1 MATKADLEA
10 QVEAMRLAL
19 ERHGI
24 TLEQKAVPD
33 TERGDYIELGSP
45 EHATFLGLIEVA
57 DGDDVEDFI
66 TFTSRETGTTYR
78 LEDEV
83 TGFVNYP
90 DPEKAARL
98 VLRQKISSLES
109 GPPSPPTGSPPLWQ
123 PRDMM

>member
-1 MATKADLEA
+1 MATNAQLQA
-10 QVEAMRLAL
+10 QVEAMTAAL

-33 TERGDYIELGSP
+33 TEKADYIELGSP
-45 EHATFLGLIEVA
+45 AHAVFLGLIEVA

-98 VLRQKISSLES
+98 VLRQKVSSLES
-109 GPPSPPTGSPPLWQ
+109 GPPSPPTGSPPMWR
-123 PRDMM
+123 PVDMM